1 MGVKA
6 FTVWNRNPFFLFLV
20 LSLLM
25 GCGDSRELSE
35 EQLNGTIMLVASE
48 RGEPQDWMTLREW
61 KDKLATQPKVLEVED
76 HFSRNGKSFGFQI
89 EIQDKDEDLV
99 FMFEQKEGK
108 LHPSYIGGD
117 DGVVRV
123 KSGRGKLMAAA
134 MIKASIGVSVLDEL

>member
-6 FTVWNRNPFFLFLV
+6 FTVWNRNPFFLFLA

-35 EQLNGTIMLVASE
+35 EQLNGSIMLVASE

-108 LHPSYIGGD
+108 LHPSHIGGE

-123 KSGRGKLMAAA
+123 KSGMGKLMAAA
-134 MIKASIGVSVLDEL
+134 MINGSIVVKK